1 MLLKSITARRKMM
14 SKIAKL
20 IDEFELNENG
30 YTETGLK
37 GVRFFRGTSHIPRK
51 PLVYEPGI
59 CIIAQGHKTGYL
71 GGNVFRYDADNY
83 LVTTVTMPFECETFA
98 SPEEPLLGMYID
110 VDMEQLHG
118 VIGQLQVHAPLIGS
132 GQKDLHCAIGPAVLE
147 QDMKESICRLLK
159 SLKSKVETQ
168 VLGPNLVKEVLYR
181 ALLGTQ
187 APVLYSL
194 ATQNGNFAQ
203 VTRALRVMQNKFMEK
218 LDVEQLAKA
227 ANMSS
232 STFHKAF
239 KEVTTESPL
248 QYLKKLR
255 LNKARYMMVM
265 ENTKAYIAAYEVGYE
280 SPSQFSREFKR
291 YFGQSPAEAIREA
304 RPN

>member
-1 MLLKSITARRKMM
+1 MSTIAELLS
-14 SKIAKL
+14 
-20 IDEFELNENG
+20 EFELNDNG
-30 YTETGLK
+30 HTETGLK
-37 GVRFFRGTSHIPRK
+37 GVRLFKGSKHIARK
-51 PLVYEPGI
+51 PLIYEPGI
-59 CIIAQGHKTGYL
+59 CIIAQGRKTGYL
-71 GGNVFRYDADNY
+71 GGKVFRYDANNY
-83 LVTTVTMPFECETFA
+83 LVTTVTMPFECETHA
-98 SPEEPLLGMYID
+98 SAEEPLLGIYID
-110 VDMEQLHG
+110 ADMEQLHE
-118 VIGQLQVHAPLIGS
+118 VIGQLGMHAPLVS
-132 GQKDLHCAIGPAVLE
+132 SQKNLHCGIGPAVLE
-147 QDMKESICRLLK
+147 KDMKESVCRLVKCLQNE
-159 SLKSKVETQ
+159 VETQ
-168 VLGPNLVKEVLYR
+168 VLGPGLVKEVLYR
-181 ALLGTQ
+181 TLLGTQ

-218 LDVEQLAKA
+218 LDVEQLAKV

-232 STFHKAF
+232 SSFHKAF

-255 LNKARYMMVM
+255 LNKARYMIVM

-280 SPSQFSREFKR
+280 SASQFSREFKR